1 MSTHADRKEGPPL
14 LLDGL
19 RTVEEAREY
28 TRLSRS
34 ALYTLMNAGSLQYT
48 KIGRRRLI
56 PYRALVELA
65 ARGLVEN

>member
-1 MSTHADRKEGPPL
+1 MSTSQESDESGRL
-14 LLDGL
+14 LREGL

-34 ALYTLMNAGSLQYT
+34 TLYGLMEAGKLTYT

-56 PYRALVELA
+56 PYRALLDLA
-65 ARGLVEN
+65 ESGMTEP